1 MGCFFLS
8 TRKRGGKFNRN
19 KAINKYGTIVNPR
32 GFIEEIFVFRSL
44 TDIEIQVLGPG
55 ESVSTYEKKSS
66 IIHNSNN
73 GVLDICSIRFFILV
87 AYMNNLFHFI
97 TE

>member
-55 ESVSTYEKKSS
+55 ESVSTYEKKKKAQLF
-66 IIHNSNN
+66 IIP
-73 GVLDICSIRFFILV
+73 IMEC
-87 AYMNNLFHFI
+87 
-97 TE
+97 